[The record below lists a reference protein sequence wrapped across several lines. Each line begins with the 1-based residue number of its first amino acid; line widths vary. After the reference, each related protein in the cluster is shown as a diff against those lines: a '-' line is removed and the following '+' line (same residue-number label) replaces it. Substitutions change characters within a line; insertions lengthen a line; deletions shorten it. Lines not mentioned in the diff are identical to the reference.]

1 MEELKSKI
9 IAKISSVLDKDQN
22 MWAEYLKSLNML
34 LNTICMWTQEEKNKI
49 NLASGDKDGL

>member
-1 MEELKSKI
+1 MEELKTKI
-9 IAKISSVLDKDQN
+9 IGKISSVLDKDQN